1 MKRIDIVKF
10 SAFSLFLLVVLFIL
24 SVLLGPVRVPL
35 AEIFSDRYLDIIRL
49 RFLRAILAILAG
61 AGLSLSGVIL
71 QGIMRNPL
79 AEPYVLGVSSGAGLG
94 AVIALMFFPMLYA
107 VNALAFLGGIVTI
120 ILVYNL
126 AKINNKIY
134 TENMV
139 ISGVLIN
146 ALFSSILMFIISNS
160 PSAKLHSAM
169 WWLMGNLQI
178 YKITPLLVSGA
189 IIVIGITITL
199 FFSKELN
206 ALSLGDEE
214 ALHLGVNADR
224 VKKILLIVA
233 ALLASAIVSMCGII
247 GFIGLMIPHL
257 TRKLIGPDN
266 RKLLIGSALSGACFL
281 LLCDIVSRCAMAPRE
296 IPIGVITSFVGV
308 PFFIYILR
316 KRRKAYFK

>member
-10 SAFSLFLLVVLFIL
+10 SAFSLFLLVVLFTL

-35 AEIFSDRYLDIIRL
+35 AEIFSDRYLDIIKL

-107 VNALAFLGGIVTI
+107 VNGLAFLGGIVTI

-160 PSAKLHSAM
+160 PSTKLHSVM

-178 YKITPLLVSGA
+178 YKIAPLLVSGA
-189 IIVIGITITL
+189 IIVAGITITL

-214 ALHLGVNADR
+214 ALHLGVNVDR

-257 TRKLIGPDN
+257 TRKLIGPDI
-266 RKLLIGSALSGACFL
+266 RKLLIGSVLSGACFL

-316 KRRKAYFK
+316 KHRKAYFK